1 MTQKMLIEA
10 SADGDDT
17 EFLYSSLHLMDSTQI
32 VHTRLVFN
40 IFDVIGA
47 IGGVL
52 DILIYMFIFLVTI
65 SE

>member
-1 MTQKMLIEA
+1 MTQTMLIEA
-10 SADGDDT
+10 SGKS
-17 EFLYSSLHLMDSTQI
+17 EYLYSSLHLLDSSEV

-40 IFDVIGA
+40 MFDVIGA

-52 DILIYMFIFLVTI
+52 DILIYFFIFMVTV

>member
-1 MTQKMLIEA
+1 
-10 SADGDDT
+10 
-17 EFLYSSLHLMDSTQI
+17 MDSSQI

-52 DILIYMFIFLVTI
+52 DILIYMFIFLVTV